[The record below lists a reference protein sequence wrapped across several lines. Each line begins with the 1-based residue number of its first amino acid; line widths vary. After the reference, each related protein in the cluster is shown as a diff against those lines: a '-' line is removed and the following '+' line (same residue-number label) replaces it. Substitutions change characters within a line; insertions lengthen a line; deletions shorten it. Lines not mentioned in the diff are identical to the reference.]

1 MTIAED
7 RAGTATGSELVDE
20 LRAWLEQNWDPDLTV
35 GEWWERL
42 GMAGWAAPM
51 LPADSYGRGLTR
63 GDALLVAGTIAAFG
77 ALGAPQGMSIGL
89 ASPTITTHGTREQ
102 IDRLIPPAVTG
113 KVAYCQLFSEP
124 GAGSDLAGLTT
135 KAVKDGDVWH
145 VDGQKV
151 WTSGGQ
157 YADMGMLLARTNPE
171 APKHQGI
178 TWFAIDMHQPGV
190 EIRPLKEMTG
200 HAMFNEVFLTAA
212 EVHDD
217 NRIGDVNNGWA
228 AANTTLFH
236 ERSGMGARSGGGG
249 GGGGRPDPLAR
260 MARAGGVAGDLDKRA
275 GDFAPQARKARTA
288 TELPAEDATKKKD
301 RKRVSPAQGLI
312 NLARE
317 MGKLD
322 DPVIRQ
328 RLVQAHIL
336 QTIAG
341 YTTERHK
348 AVRSQGGDIPGVP
361 NFSKLLMADIVRLNR
376 DLGMQILGARGT
388 LHSYDGS
395 DNAMLAQLP
404 GGAAAIGVTG
414 QALGAQA
421 LPIYG
426 GTDQIQKNIVGER
439 VLGLPKEPGDLAK
452 VPFNELPKNG

>member
-1 MTIAED
+1 MTIAEQTNAP
-7 RAGTATGSELVDE
+7 RAGQELVDE
-20 LRAWLEQNWDPDLTV
+20 LQAWLEENWDPDLTV
-35 GEWWERL
+35 GDWWERL
-42 GMAGWAAPM
+42 GMAGWSAPM
-51 LPADSYGRGLTR
+51 LAADSYGRGLSR
-63 GDALLVAGTIAAFG
+63 GDALLVSGTIAAFG
-77 ALGAPQGMSIGL
+77 ALGAPMGMSIGL

-135 KAVKDGDVWH
+135 KAVRDGDVWH

-157 YADMGMLLARTNPE
+157 FADMGMLLARTNPE

-178 TWFAIDMHQPGV
+178 TWFSIDMHQPGV
-190 EIRPLKEMTG
+190 DMRPLKEMTG

-228 AANTTLFH
+228 AANTTLLH
-236 ERSGMGARSGGGG
+236 ERSGMGAGGGG
-249 GGGGRPDPLAR
+249 GGYAR
-260 MARAGGVAGDLDKRA
+260 MARAGSVAGDLDKRA
-275 GDFAPQARKARTA
+275 GDFAPQARKTVTA
-288 TELPAEDATKKKD
+288 TEAPKEKSDKE

-312 NLARE
+312 DLARQF
-317 MGKLD
+317 GKLD
-322 DPVIRQ
+322 DANIRQ

-336 QTIAG
+336 GSIARF
-341 YTTERHK
+341 TTERHK
-348 AVRSQGGDIPGVP
+348 AVRSQGGDIPGVA

-376 DLGMQILGARGT
+376 DLGMEILGARGM
-388 LHSYDGS
+388 LHSYD
-395 DNAMLAQLP
+395 DAAQGEMAKLP
-404 GGAAAIGVTG
+404 GGTAAVGATA

-426 GTDQIQKNIVGER
+426 GTDQIQRNIVGER
-439 VLGLPKEPGDLAK
+439 ALGLPKEPGDLSKA
-452 VPFNELPKNG
+452 PFNELPKNA